1 MKMELKIR
9 GRKCSYEPNFYYG
22 KFTEDWG
29 NMNGKEISEVLIMTH
44 GKNQSILVGDG
55 QQFTATGNGKTN
67 ISYGP
72 APNIQDLPQPRG
84 NIDKAMLYMYSC
96 HSADMNPY
104 AHGKGDHR
112 QGPLLGTKHP
122 IAYVMAQKFKFYGVR
137 GTAESVNYH
146 SFGLTLH
153 YLHLKTV

>member
-1 MKMELKIR
+1 MNITSEDEALLELF
-9 GRKCSYEPNFYYG
+9 E
-22 KFTEDWG
+22 
-29 NMNGKEISEVLIMTH
+29 
-44 GKNQSILVGDG
+44 
-55 QQFTATGNGKTN
+55 NGKTN

-146 SFGLTLH
+146 SFWTDFTLPTSKDSMRP
-153 YLHLKTV
+153 YPANGGKWKVFYNPNNPLRRERNGKR